1 MAPFYLPPTA
11 GANWSLSICLPLLGP
26 IGPFLSPIAQAS
38 GSLSMCLLDAILTAP
53 SFSFVPFQVSR
64 LVILHEEAEDGNA
77 MPDLE
82 KPVMAVSKAVVNL
95 VKVGRETI
103 NSSDDPILKQDMPA
117 ALHRVE
123 SAAKLLEEAS
133 SLLKVDPYSQP
144 ARKKL
149 IEGARGILQGTS
161 SLLLCFDESEVR
173 KIIRECKKV
182 LDYLAVAEVI
192 ETMEDL
198 VQFVKDLSPCLTKV
212 SRDVDSRQLELTHQV
227 HREILVR
234 CLEGVKT
241 LSPILICSMKI
252 FIQIFHQGG
261 KGIEEAAENRNYLT
275 GRMTD
280 EINEIIRVLQLTTY
294 DEEEWDTDNLTVMKK
309 ALNAI
314 EGKAQAAHDWLLDPT
329 ALRGGIG
336 EKSLR
341 QILDYA
347 GKVAERSL
355 PPDREAIR
363 KLSGDIASMT
373 DALCELRQ
381 DGKGVTPQGQS
392 LAKGIGEKLTELSGA
407 VSRAVNNVER
417 SGVQQPAHTVAGR
430 LEQAQR
436 WLNNPSVD
444 DKGLG
449 QQAIALIVEEGK
461 KVAAGLT
468 GPAKSEILGLCDEVD
483 SLSQQ
488 LAEMCLR
495 GQGDSPQAQAIA
507 RALSSKLQELKSKI
521 QTAVVDRVVE
531 DFVDITTPLKQFTDA
546 VLAPEGTPAREQTF
560 NDKATTLAGFS
571 SRAAKTARMVA
582 AGSSGGN
589 KKLAEA
595 LLSSASQVESLTP
608 QLVAAGRI
616 RMTYPD
622 NKAADEHFENLRRQY
637 AESIQKVRD
646 LADDAIDSASFIK
659 ASEDLIKRHTAACEN
674 AIVKQEPQSMVD
686 NTSGIARL
694 ANRVLMVAK
703 QEADNS
709 EDPAFVAQV
718 NAASDQLQGAV
729 TPMLQD
735 AKAVAMNPED
745 QRAISRW
752 RQSNN
757 ALLTAVGEVRKAVMV
772 YPEEEPFIPPPPDM
786 SALSLNETMSDKL
799 QKMMSNNFYSSA
811 QPPPPRP
818 PAPPQ
823 LELDDDIFKV
833 DFNKIFGEPESVI
846 VPTSYQ
852 GIQLPSRADQQ
863 APPRPPLPGS
873 EQAPPRPPPPETDD
887 EDETMFSQAPQPNQ
901 PIMMAAHGLHQEV
914 KQWSSRDN
922 EIIAAAKKM
931 ALLMAR
937 LSQLVRGEGGTK
949 KDLIACAKA
958 IAEASEEVTRL
969 AKELARECTD
979 RRMRTSLLQVCERIP
994 TIGTQL
1000 KILSTVKATM
1010 LGAQECFPRRE
1021 SELEILIGSSSEEDQ
1036 EATEMLVGNA
1046 QNLMQSVKET
1056 VRAAE
1061 AASIKIRTD
1070 AGIRLRWVRKQP
1082 WYQY

>member
-1 MAPFYLPPTA
+1 MPVFHTKTIEGILEPV
-11 GANWSLSICLPLLGP
+11 
-26 IGPFLSPIAQAS
+26 AQ
-38 GSLSMCLLDAILTAP
+38 
-53 SFSFVPFQVSR
+53 QVSR

-117 ALHRVE
+117 ALNRVE

-133 SLLKVDPYSQP
+133 SLLKADPYSQP

-161 SLLLCFDESEVR
+161 ALLLCFDESEVR

-198 VQFVKDLSPCLTKV
+198 VQFVKDLSPCLTRV
-212 SRDVDSRQLELTHQV
+212 SRDVDGRQQELTHQV
-227 HREILVR
+227 HREILMR

-261 KGIEEAAENRNYLT
+261 KGIEEAAENRNYLA

-294 DEEEWDTDNLTVMKK
+294 DEEEWDADNLTVMKK

-314 EGKAQAAHDWLLDPT
+314 DGKAQAAHDWLLDPT

-341 QILDYA
+341 QILAQAD
-347 GKVAERSL
+347 KVADRSL
-355 PPDREAIR
+355 PPDRDAIK
-363 KLSGDIASMT
+363 KLSGDISSMT

-381 DGKGVTPQGQS
+381 DGKGTTPQGQS
-392 LAKGIGEKLTELSGA
+392 LARSIGEKLNELSGA
-407 VSRAVNNVER
+407 ISRAVSNVER

-436 WLNNPSVD
+436 WLNNPSLD

-449 QQAIALIVEEGK
+449 QQAIGLIVEEGK
-461 KVAAGLT
+461 RVAAGLT
-468 GPAKSEILGLCDEVD
+468 GPAQADILALCDEVD
-483 SLSQQ
+483 GLSQQ
-488 LAEMCLR
+488 LSEMCRR

-507 RALSSKLQELKSKI
+507 RALSTKLQEMKHKI

-531 DFVDITTPLKQFTDA
+531 DFVDITTPLKQFTDS
-546 VLAPEGTPAREQTF
+546 VLAPEGTPGREQAF
-560 NDKATTLAGFS
+560 DNRAANLAQFS
-571 SRAAKTARMVA
+571 NRAAKTALMVA

-589 KKLAEA
+589 KKLTEA
-595 LLSSASQVESLTP
+595 LLASSGQVESLTP

-616 RMTYPD
+616 RMTYPT

-646 LADDAIDSASFIK
+646 LADEATDSAAFIK
-659 ASEDLIKRHTAACEN
+659 ASENLIKKHTAACESSI
-674 AIVKQEPQSMVD
+674 ATHEPQSMVD
-686 NTSGIARL
+686 NTSAIARL

-709 EDPAFVAQV
+709 EDPGFVAKV
-718 NAASDQLQGAV
+718 NAASDQLQAAV
-729 TPMLQD
+729 TPMVQN
-735 AKAVAMNPED
+735 AKDVAMNPDD

-752 RQSNN
+752 RQSNQ
-757 ALLTAVGEVRKAVMV
+757 ALLSAVGEVRRAVMV
-772 YPEEEPFIPPPPDM
+772 YPDEEPIIPPPPDM
-786 SALSLNETMSDKL
+786 SALSL
-799 QKMMSNNFYSSA
+799 SA
-811 QPPPPRP
+811 PPRP

-823 LELDDDIFKV
+823 MIDLEDDIFKV
-833 DFNKIFGEPESVI
+833 DFLKIFGEPERALT
-846 VPTSYQ
+846 PLQYQ
-852 GIQLPSRADQQ
+852 SIHMPERDQ
-863 APPRPPLPGS
+863 APPRPPLPGG
-873 EQAPPRPPPPETDD
+873 EKAPPRPPPPETDD
-887 EDETMFSQAPQPNQ
+887 EDETNMFSEAPLPSQ

-914 KQWSSRDN
+914 RQWSSRDN
-922 EIIAAAKKM
+922 DIIAAAKKM

-969 AKELARECTD
+969 AKDLARECTD
-979 RRMRTSLLQVCERIP
+979 KRMRTNLLQVCERIP

-1010 LGAQECFPRRE
+1010 LGAQ
-1021 SELEILIGSSSEEDQ
+1021 GSEEDQ